1 MATCPRSL
9 RPFFVF
15 FLNFAIAVEWRR
27 STCFCRSVFTSQ
39 PKDVIVLGLGIS
51 ERPGIASAYL
61 EREAHD
67 RDSIDLP
74 EAQKDLAKKIIALG
88 KPTIIFLLNGG
99 GPAIFCFFCWWWGAH
114 TDLRWETQVF
124 HGFSSEQTSTLLG
137 SNISPTKIY
146 QAICEDD
153 FPFPVWWDMSV
164 PGGYWHMLLAVKP
177 LFSVEH

>member
-1 MATCPRSL
+1 M
-9 RPFFVF
+9 
-15 FLNFAIAVEWRR
+15 
-27 STCFCRSVFTSQ
+27 FTSQ

-99 GPAIFCFFCWWWGAH
+99 GPAIFCFLLMMERSHRLGEKLKFFMGCP
-114 TDLRWETQVF
+114 
-124 HGFSSEQTSTLLG
+124 SEQTSTLLG

-164 PGGYWHMLLAVKP
+164 PGGY
-177 LFSVEH
+177 

>member
-1 MATCPRSL
+1 MPALIAPIFC
-9 RPFFVF
+9 V

-99 GPAIFCFFCWWWGAH
+99 GPAFFFWFFLSMMGRSHRLEVRNSSFSWVFQVNKQVPFLDLTYPLPRSTKPFVKMIF
-114 TDLRWETQVF
+114 L
-124 HGFSSEQTSTLLG
+124 
-137 SNISPTKIY
+137 
-146 QAICEDD
+146 
-153 FPFPVWWDMSV
+153 FPF
-164 PGGYWHMLLAVKP
+164 GGTCQFLEGIDTCCWQ
-177 LFSVEH
+177 

>member
-1 MATCPRSL
+1 MLCAGSWIILVCFLYQVYL
-9 RPFFVF
+9 RCAYFITSSMFLFPPSHLFFKQLNHGNVPALIAPIF
-15 FLNFAIAVEWRR
+15 CVFLNFAIAVEWRR

-99 GPAIFCFFCWWWGAH
+99 GPAIFCFFC
-114 TDLRWETQVF
+114 
-124 HGFSSEQTSTLLG
+124 
-137 SNISPTKIY
+137 
-146 QAICEDD
+146 
-153 FPFPVWWDMSV
+153 
-164 PGGYWHMLLAVKP
+164 
-177 LFSVEH
+177 